1 MEEGMALQWTGELRS
16 INARAEHDA
25 KLMNVRMCSALLFR
39 SMLRSDL
46 PIQSVLYN
54 AGISYQIFED
64 GLKSLPL
71 PPESLDTVP
80 KLFARAA
87 AMCASSRSAELS
99 SLHLFAAMLKEPC
112 VVQQLLC
119 FLRYDIS
126 QILNYIDHCIA
137 GESNVQYYQA
147 GSRSSHSISTV
158 AVQHKSPVA
167 QPMTYIEPQPA
178 VSYGSDEI
186 SRIPSPEGRKGI
198 TPAPRNRL
206 LSPTEIQK
214 LHASGEQQVLPG
226 FDSKTSGRPAQEIR
240 QTKSSPYHSTSSR
253 EMQQAATLDLAR
265 RFQEKKSR
273 TSEAR
278 RASCEM
284 PKAPETDGLH
294 TTPDA
299 VSAPVTGTPAPPEKP
314 SVMPQAA
321 ITECGNASNVIRSES
336 AAQTSTAPQ
345 EVRTSPLAAAKTEAP
360 AGAAGTAAVTDA
372 SAKGD
377 VAAKT
382 QQPKP
387 KESDKFVQI
396 RRTDPVPAD
405 KPARMRQ
412 SMTSGMSNRATTVP
426 TRRVTSKQPT
436 GFSPFDLGK
445 AYPTLNT
452 YGRNLLAEARAGRI
466 DPVIDRDQEIDQL
479 IDVLNKRKCNNPIL
493 VGEAGVGKT
502 AIIEGLALRMAQGDA
517 PRGLES
523 HTIVALDYGSILC
536 GTQLRGAVQER
547 IKSIKSEVS
556 KANGHIILFLDE
568 IHTWLSSG
576 SGDPNA
582 DAALELKMAL
592 SRGELLCIGAST
604 PQELRRAFNADPAFE
619 RRFDFIEVKAPS
631 PETSIRI
638 IENGIIRKYAEH
650 HDVTYT
656 KDAIREAVRLSE
668 RYIQERALPDKAI
681 SVLDRA
687 GSLCE
692 RYGECEVT
700 PKHVA
705 QVIAK
710 IADVPVERLLVTEKQ
725 KLMNMEAILGK
736 RLIGHEAN
744 IARMANVIRRNHAG
758 FGAQRP
764 IGSFLFLGPT
774 GVGKTEAAKVLADFL
789 FGSPKNI
796 VRFDMSEFMEQHSVA
811 KLIGAPAGYVG
822 FDDGGL
828 LTEALRKRPYQ
839 IVLFDEIEKAHPDVM
854 NILLQILDEGRLT
867 DAKGRHVSFSNTVII
882 MTSNLGAEEVM
893 RAAQKNIG
901 FNGNSLKLSAE
912 DAETIIIKAANARFS
927 PELWNRIEEKLVFH
941 PLTIEQIEQIAHLLL
956 SDTRKRML
964 EEKRI
969 ELVFDETLLVP
980 HLIQNGGFD
989 PKYGARP
996 MRQTIQTL
1004 VETPVAEW
1012 ILNHDAKPEKLYV
1025 FMKDDKICVDES
1037 LLAIF
1042 SSQSLPVVP
1051 QSKCSEEIHA

>member
-16 INARAEHDA
+16 IYERAEHDA
-25 KLMNVRMCSALLFR
+25 SLMQVRMSSALLFR
-39 SMLRSDL
+39 SMLRSDM
-46 PIQSVLYN
+46 PIQTALQNY
-54 AGISYQIFED
+54 GISYPLFED
-64 GLKSLPL
+64 GLKHIPL
-71 PPESLDTVP
+71 KPDPPDTIP
-80 KLFARAA
+80 KIFARATA
-87 AMCASSRSAELS
+87 IGASRRSAELS
-99 SLHLFAAMLKEPC
+99 SFHVLAAMLKEPC
-112 VVQQLLC
+112 IVQWLLCALQCDITQLL
-119 FLRYDIS
+119 
-126 QILNYIDHCIA
+126 NYLDHCIA
-137 GESNVQYYQA
+137 GETNILEQYIQA
-147 GSRSSHSISTV
+147 QNRSSHSINMI
-158 AVQHKSPVA
+158 AVQHRTPNPAPV
-167 QPMTYIEPQPA
+167 TYIEPQTA

-186 SRIPSPEGRKGI
+186 SRIASPEGRTGI
-198 TPAPRNRL
+198 ALAPRNRL
-206 LSPTEIQK
+206 LSPAEIQK
-214 LHASGEQQVLPG
+214 LNSNKQPTLPG
-226 FDSKTSGRPAQEIR
+226 FDSPAAKALPQPAKP
-240 QTKSSPYHSTSSR
+240 TKSSTYHSTSSR

-278 RASCEM
+278 RASREM
-284 PKAPETDGLH
+284 PKAPDTTENKPVEENDKPLEKTVESQVLPSQSSCAEAKALSDTPVSEAAPKAAESQAADVVKAEKAEPRTSETSSAAVPKEANLQEVKKSV
-294 TTPDA
+294 PMRRMDA
-299 VSAPVTGTPAPPEKP
+299 VEKTTARTRLSSASPATPTR
-314 SVMPQAA
+314 AA
-321 ITECGNASNVIRSES
+321 T
-336 AAQTSTAPQ
+336 
-345 EVRTSPLAAAKTEAP
+345 
-360 AGAAGTAAVTDA
+360 
-372 SAKGD
+372 
-377 VAAKT
+377 
-382 QQPKP
+382 
-387 KESDKFVQI
+387 
-396 RRTDPVPAD
+396 VPA
-405 KPARMRQ
+405 RQ
-412 SMTSGMSNRATTVP
+412 LA
-426 TRRVTSKQPT
+426 SKLPS

-445 AYPTLNT
+445 NYPMLNT
-452 YGRNLLAEARAGRI
+452 FGRNLLAEARAGRI

-502 AIIEGLALRMAQGDA
+502 AIIEGLALRMAQSNA
-517 PRGLES
+517 PRGLENR
-523 HTIVALDYGSILC
+523 TIVTLDYGSILC

-547 IKSIKSEVS
+547 IKAIKSEIS

-650 HDVTYT
+650 HGVEYT
-656 KDAIREAVRLSE
+656 KDAIREAVRLSV

-692 RYGECEVT
+692 RSGEQEVT
-700 PKHVA
+700 PKHIA

-725 KLMNMEAILGK
+725 KLMDMENILGK
-736 RLIGHEAN
+736 RLIGHDAN
-744 IARMANVIRRNHAG
+744 IAKIASVIRRNHAG

-796 VRFDMSEFMEQHSVA
+796 IRFDMSEFMEQHSVA

-867 DAKGRHVSFSNTVII
+867 DAKGRHVDFSNTVII
-882 MTSNLGAEEVM
+882 LTSNLGAEDVM
-893 RAAQKNIG
+893 RAAQNNIG
-901 FNGNSLKLSAE
+901 FNGNTPKLSAE
-912 DAETIIIKAANARFS
+912 DAESIILKAANTRFS

-941 PLTIEQIEQIAHLLL
+941 ALTIEQIEKIAHLLL
-956 SDTRKRML
+956 SDSKKRLL
-964 EEKRI
+964 EDKRI

-980 HLIQNGGFD
+980 YLIENGGFD

-996 MRQTIQTL
+996 MRKTIQAL
-1004 VETPVAEW
+1004 VESRVADW
-1012 ILNHDAKPEKLYV
+1012 ILSHDYKPEKLYV
-1025 FMKDDKICVDES
+1025 FMKDGKICVDES
-1037 LLAIF
+1037 LLTIF
-1042 SSQSLPVVP
+1042 SSQSLPQITVCEP
-1051 QSKCSEEIHA
+1051 AKDAQA